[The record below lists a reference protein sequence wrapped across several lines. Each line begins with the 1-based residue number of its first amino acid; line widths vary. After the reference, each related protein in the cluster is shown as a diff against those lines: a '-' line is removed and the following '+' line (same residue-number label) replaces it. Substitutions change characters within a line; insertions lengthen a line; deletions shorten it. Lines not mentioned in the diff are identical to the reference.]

1 MRYTQAA
8 TGPGWRAEPSRSP
21 SSPAATA
28 ATTST
33 APPPSISY
41 ADATNA
47 SFGKRRRRAA
57 KEPSDQE
64 TDAAT
69 MISSPIASEP
79 PALQPGPTTKPRPT
93 RPTHAASA
101 VARATRSPVIRRRMT
116 ICSGTEPAIIAA
128 TPESMRVSA
137 TCTSPTPSV
146 RSATPSAAA
155 ESASSGAT
163 RSERRATTAIS
174 ARIAEAARN
183 LVPAVRRGGSV
194 RTAILIARYVEP
206 QTR

>member
-1 MRYTQAA
+1 V
-8 TGPGWRAEPSRSP
+8 
-21 SSPAATA
+21 ATA
-28 ATTST
+28 ATRRT

-47 SFGKRRRRAA
+47 SLGNCRRRAA
-57 KEPSDQE
+57 KEPSDQD
-64 TDAAT
+64 TDAMT
-69 MISSPIASEP
+69 MIRSPIASEP

-93 RPTHAASA
+93 RPTSAATA
-101 VARATRSPVIRRRMT
+101 VARATRSPAIRRRTT

-137 TCTSPTPSV
+137 TCTSPTPRV
-146 RSATPSAAA
+146 RSATPSAVA
-155 ESASSGAT
+155 ESASSAAT

-194 RTAILIARYVEP
+194 RTAILIAR
-206 QTR
+206 